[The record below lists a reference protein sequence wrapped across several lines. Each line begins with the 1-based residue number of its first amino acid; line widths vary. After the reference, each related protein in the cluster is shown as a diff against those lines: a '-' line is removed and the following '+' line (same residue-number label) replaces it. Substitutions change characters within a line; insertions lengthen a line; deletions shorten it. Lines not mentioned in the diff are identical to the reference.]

1 MSIDDVA
8 RELYGLVP
16 EEFTAARNERAK
28 EAKDAGDAELA
39 AGVQSLRKP
48 TAGAWLLNQLVR
60 QHGDEVQQV
69 LDLGA
74 QLRAAQGTLGADE
87 LRALDRQRRQL
98 TRAVAEQARDLGREA
113 GRRVTDATTADVEE
127 TLRSA
132 MVDDAAGAA
141 LSTGLLTDTFSS
153 TGIEPVD
160 LSRVVALRATRCP
173 AGMRR
178 HPRESA
184 ARRTPSGPTRPAGAS
199 SPRPRRLSRRRSRPC
214 RPHATS
220 ASRRPTRSPQ
230 ATRRREQLESEQAE
244 ARRRLARPR
253 HPGRERRRARRKG
266 MPRRRT
272 TSGRS
277 GTRRRRSRRRH
288 GWREE
293 LDGPARRRA
302 AVRQPQRAVISTM
315 PRHISSVVPSPQAT

>member
-1 MSIDDVA
+1 VSIDDVA

-39 AGVQSLRKP
+39 AVVRSLRKP

-60 QHGDEVQQV
+60 HHGDEVQQV

-74 QLRAAQGTLGADE
+74 RLRAAQGTLGADE

-98 TRAVAEQARDLGREA
+98 TRAVAEQARDLGLEA

-132 MVDDAAGAA
+132 MVDAAAGEA

-160 LSRVVALRATRCP
+160 LSRVVALAAPPAEPAATASGQSGGPQDAERPDPARRRLVAKAERAV
-173 AGMRR
+173 A
-178 HPRESA
+178 EADSALQA
-184 ARRTPSGPTRPAGAS
+184 ARTRVEQAADEV
-199 SPRPRRLSRRRSRPC
+199 
-214 RPHATS
+214 A
-220 ASRRPTRSPQ
+220 Q

-244 ARRRLARPR
+244 ARRRLDDLDTQVASASAAEDAAAAD
-253 HPGRERRRARRKG
+253 HDRAQQDEASAVEAAAQLG
-266 MPRRRT
+266 
-272 TSGRS
+272 
-277 GTRRRRSRRRH
+277 
-288 GWREE
+288 EE
-293 LDGPARRRA
+293 LAALLGDG
-302 AVRQPQRAVISTM
+302 
-315 PRHISSVVPSPQAT
+315 SS